1 MAHIPGVAA
10 GAGNG
15 GSQVTA
21 CRTPLPALRREG
33 AGAPHRL
40 PRLIHESTLE
50 LVLNGQ
56 SLCRLVCTP
65 SDLPELAAGHLAARG
80 LLRNRR
86 ELRALRIDG
95 GTASV
100 FISSEDDSVTT
111 SLTARW
117 RWEWLLEAAANLGG
131 PLYRDTRSAHSCTLL
146 RDGTTL
152 CCMEDI
158 GRHNALD
165 KAIGWALLRGVPI
178 GRCVVFSSG
187 RLPLDAVEKALRA
200 GITVLASKSLPTA
213 EAAELARRRHLTLL
227 HVSERHGLLQFA

>member
-1 MAHIPGVAA
+1 M
-10 GAGNG
+10 
-15 GSQVTA
+15 TA
-21 CRTPLPALRREG
+21 FGTSLQAMGREG
-33 AGAPHRL
+33 AGAPPGL

-50 LVLNGQ
+50 IVLNGQ

-65 SDLPELAAGHLAARG
+65 SDLPELAAGHLAATG
-80 LLRNRR
+80 LLRDRR
-86 ELRALRIDG
+86 ELQALQIDG
-95 GTASV
+95 GTATLTV
-100 FISSEDDSVTT
+100 CPQNDSMPAG
-111 SLTARW
+111 LPARW
-117 RWEWLLEAAANLGG
+117 RPDWLLEAASKLGG

-146 RDGTTL
+146 RDGRTL
-152 CCMEDI
+152 CCLEDI

-165 KAIGWALLRGVPI
+165 KAIGWALLRDIPI

-187 RLPLDAVEKALRA
+187 RLPLDAVEKALRT